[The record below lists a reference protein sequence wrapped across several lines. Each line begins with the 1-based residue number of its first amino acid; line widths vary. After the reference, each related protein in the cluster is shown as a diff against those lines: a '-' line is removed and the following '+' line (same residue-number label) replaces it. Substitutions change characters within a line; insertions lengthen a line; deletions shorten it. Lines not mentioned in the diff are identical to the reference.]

1 MFKAYPRHSVD
12 ISIREYKK
20 IASLLFSCKML
31 NGNYAPRFESLF
43 AEYINVRFAI
53 SMPSARLGL
62 YALLK
67 YFNFPEGSEVI
78 ITPFTHWSIFSVIK
92 SCGLKPV
99 FVDIDESTYNITPAK
114 ARDNITKKTRLLII
128 THIWGQP
135 CEMDGF
141 IDIKR
146 EFGIKIIEDCAMA
159 CGATYDNEKVGSFG
173 DASIFSFGKAKAI
186 STFGGGM
193 LCTDNSEIC
202 GGIRNTM
209 LDFKDG
215 KYGSLLVNIINAA
228 LASILTKPPVFF
240 ISLYPIMR
248 LLDLRDPYNPIEHK
262 KDTSIFLDDIPDEWK
277 IKYSNIQAAIG
288 VEQLASLDLRNEKR
302 IENSGLLN
310 ELLFGIE
317 EIGLPLARP
326 GIRHIYLYHAL
337 LIKRNISI
345 DVIRKKLLTMGVDSQ
360 LNELTSS
367 NELEIFGEDSKD
379 YPVFNRV
386 SKSLLIIPNGIN
398 LGRRDIEHVGSAL
411 KKTWQLLKDK

>member
-135 CEMDGF
+135 CEMD
-141 IDIKR
+141 I
-146 EFGIKIIEDCAMA
+146 
-159 CGATYDNEKVGSFG
+159 
-173 DASIFSFGKAKAI
+173 
-186 STFGGGM
+186 
-193 LCTDNSEIC
+193 
-202 GGIRNTM
+202 
-209 LDFKDG
+209 
-215 KYGSLLVNIINAA
+215 IIN
-228 LASILTKPPVFF
+228 I
-240 ISLYPIMR
+240 
-248 LLDLRDPYNPIEHK
+248 
-262 KDTSIFLDDIPDEWK
+262 
-277 IKYSNIQAAIG
+277 
-288 VEQLASLDLRNEKR
+288 
-302 IENSGLLN
+302 
-310 ELLFGIE
+310 
-317 EIGLPLARP
+317 
-326 GIRHIYLYHAL
+326 
-337 LIKRNISI
+337 
-345 DVIRKKLLTMGVDSQ
+345 
-360 LNELTSS
+360 
-367 NELEIFGEDSKD
+367 
-379 YPVFNRV
+379 
-386 SKSLLIIPNGIN
+386 
-398 LGRRDIEHVGSAL
+398 
-411 KKTWQLLKDK
+411 